1 MLIVAGDHVLTDP
14 AAGTALADAA
24 VLVDGRRIAALG
36 TLPALRAAHP
46 AAEVI
51 GGAGRLVMPG
61 LIDAHSHGRGLS
73 PIQKGVPYDY
83 LENAFLD
90 WSSMVY
96 LPNDLCAA
104 LSAVRHLRMG
114 CTAIHHTG
122 WNDEGPRAPEE
133 AEKAVAAYR
142 QAGIRL
148 AYSPAV
154 RNRNRFVPD
163 EPGFLA
169 TLPDDLAS
177 FIRPTLTYDAE
188 RIEHDY
194 FDLFEFLR
202 ERHDADGEGGADGMT
217 RVLLAPSWAHGTTER
232 FLTRVRDRA
241 AELGGLPIHIHTL
254 QTPHQRAYGIR
265 AFGKSLLAFLDDL
278 GLVAPNLTLG
288 HAVWL
293 SAADIA
299 LLAARGGG
307 ITHHASCNLHVRNG
321 IAPVWHMLQEGVR
334 VAMGIDDKSLNDDDD
349 PFQEL
354 RLASVLHRVPGFDLG
369 ATPALPASA
378 FLATAT
384 VNAATAIGFGARLGR
399 LAPGQLAD
407 LLVLDTREMLDD
419 PWTSPDLPI
428 ADLVVSRA
436 KGSQV
441 REVVVNGQVVVR
453 DGRVTTLDEAALAQ
467 EIRGFVSRHRG
478 AAADPVRAGQMRALR
493 PYVHAWQAEILR
505 HLDVTEPFYF
515 LNGRR

>member
-1 MLIVAGDHVLTDP
+1 MLIVTGDHVLLDP
-14 AAGTALADAA
+14 RQGTTIEDGA
-24 VLVDGRRIAALG
+24 VLVEGGRVIATGPRSALQD
-36 TLPALRAAHP
+36 AHP
-46 AAEVI
+46 QADIV

-122 WNDEGPRAPEE
+122 WNDEGPNATVDARN
-133 AEKAVAAYR
+133 AVDAYR
-142 QAGIRL
+142 DVGIRL

-163 EPGFLA
+163 EAGFLA
-169 TLPDDLAS
+169 TLPPDLAD
-177 FIRPTLTYDAE
+177 FMRATLTYDAE
-188 RIEHDY
+188 KIEHDY
-194 FDLFEFLR
+194 FNQFEALR
-202 ERHDADGEGGADGMT
+202 EQYETGPNGMT

-232 FLTRVRDRA
+232 FLERVRDRA
-241 AELGGLPIHIHTL
+241 QQLGGLPIHIHTL
-254 QTPHQRAYGIR
+254 QTPHQRAFGLK
-265 AFGKSLLAFLDDL
+265 AFGKSLVAFLGDR
-278 GLVAPNLTLG
+278 GLLAPNLTLG

-293 SAADIA
+293 SEADIA
-299 LLAARGGG
+299 LMAEAGAG

-321 IAPVWHMLQEGVR
+321 IAPVWHMIQAGVR
-334 VAMGIDDKSLNDDDD
+334 VAMGMDDKSLNDDDD

-354 RLASVLHRVPGFDLG
+354 RLASVLHRIPGYDL
-369 ATPALPASA
+369 ADKTVLPATTWLS
-378 FLATAT
+378 TAT
-384 VNAATAIGFGARLGR
+384 VNGATAIGYGGQLGT

-407 LLVLDTREMLDD
+407 IVVLDTAEMLND
-419 PWTSPDLPI
+419 PWTTPDLPI
-428 ADLVVSRA
+428 PDLLISRA
-436 KGSQV
+436 KGAQV
-441 REVVVNGQVVVR
+441 RDVVVNGQVVVR
-453 DGRVTTLDEAALAQ
+453 DRRITTIDEDALYREVRAY
-467 EIRGFVSRHRG
+467 VARHR
-478 AAADPVRAGQMRALR
+478 AAPPDPVKAARMQALR
-493 PYVHAWQAEILR
+493 PFVHAWQADILS
-505 HLDVTEPFYF
+505 HLDVTEPFYR

>member
-14 AAGTALADAA
+14 ANGTVIADGA
-24 VLVDGRRIAALG
+24 VLIEGSRITAVG
-36 TLPALRAAHP
+36 TETELRALHP
-46 AAEVI
+46 DADRL
-51 GGAGRLVMPG
+51 GGPGRLVMPG

-73 PIQKGVPYDY
+73 PIQKGVPYDF

-122 WNDEGPRAPEE
+122 WNDEGPNATAE
-133 AEKAVAAYR
+133 AHKAIAAYAR
-142 QAGIRL
+142 CGIRL

-163 EPGFLA
+163 EAGFLA
-169 TLPDDLAS
+169 SLPDTLAD
-177 FIRPTLTYDAE
+177 FMRPTLTYDAE

-194 FDLFEFLR
+194 FDQFEALR
-202 ERHDADGEGGADGMT
+202 EAHESGKDGMC

-241 AELGGLPIHIHTL
+241 HQLGGLPIHIHTL
-254 QTPHQRAYGIR
+254 QTPHQRAYGIK
-265 AFGKSLLAFLDDL
+265 AYGKSLVAFLADQ
-278 GLVAPNLTLG
+278 GLLANNLTLG

-293 SAADIA
+293 SETDIA
-299 LLAARGGG
+299 LLAEAGAG

-321 IAPVWHMLQEGVR
+321 IAPVWHMMRAGVR

-354 RLASVLHRVPGFDLG
+354 RLASVLHRIPGFDLAETSVIP
-369 ATPALPASA
+369 ATDW
-378 FLATAT
+378 LATAT
-384 VNAATAIGFGARLGR
+384 VNAATAIGYGGTLGT
-399 LAPGQLAD
+399 LAPGQHAD
-407 LLVLDTREMLDD
+407 IAVLDTAELLAD
-419 PWTSPDLPI
+419 PWTTPDLPI
-428 ADLVVSRA
+428 PDLLVSRA
-436 KGSQV
+436 KGAQV
-441 REVVVNGQVVVR
+441 RDVVVAGRVVVR
-453 DGRVTTLDEAALAQ
+453 DRRMVSIDEDALYADV
-467 EIRGFVSRHRG
+467 RSYVARHR
-478 AAADPVRAGQMRALR
+478 AASPDPARTANMRALR
-493 PYVHAWQAEILR
+493 PYVHAWQADILR
-505 HLDVTEPFYF
+505 HLDVTEPFYM

>member
-1 MLIVAGDHVLTDP
+1 MLIVTGDHVLIDP
-14 AAGTALADAA
+14 QHGTTIQDGA
-24 VLVDGRRIAALG
+24 VLVEGGRVKSTGSLLALQSAY
-36 TLPALRAAHP
+36 PRA
-46 AAEVI
+46 EI
-51 GGAGRLVMPG
+51 LGGAGRLVMPG

-122 WNDEGPRAPEE
+122 WNDEGPNATANAR
-133 AEKAVAAYR
+133 KAVDAYR
-142 QAGIRL
+142 ASGIRL

-169 TLPDDLAS
+169 TLPPDLAD

-188 RIEHDY
+188 KIEHDY
-194 FDLFEFLR
+194 FDQFEALR
-202 ERHDADGEGGADGMT
+202 EEYETGPNGLT

-232 FLTRVRDRA
+232 FLERVRDRA
-241 AELGGLPIHIHTL
+241 QQLGGLPIHIHTL
-254 QTPHQRAYGIR
+254 QTPHQRAFGMK
-265 AFGKSLLAFLDDL
+265 AFGKSLVAFLGDR
-278 GLVAPNLTLG
+278 GLLAPNLTLG

-293 SAADIA
+293 SEADIA
-299 LLAARGGG
+299 LLAQAGAG

-321 IAPVWHMLQEGVR
+321 IAPVWHMIQAGVR

-354 RLASVLHRVPGFDLG
+354 RLASVLHRVPGFDL
-369 ATPALPASA
+369 ANDTVLPATTW
-378 FLATAT
+378 LTTGT
-384 VNAATAIGFGARLGR
+384 VNAATAIGYGGQLGT

-407 LLVLDTREMLDD
+407 IVVLDTAEMLND
-419 PWTSPDLPI
+419 PWTTPDLPI
-428 ADLVVSRA
+428 PDLLISRA

-441 REVVVNGQVVVR
+441 RDVVVNGQVVVR
-453 DGRVTTLDEAALAQ
+453 DRRMTRVDEDALYRDVRAY
-467 EIRGFVSRHRG
+467 VSRHV
-478 AAADPVRAGQMRALR
+478 AAPPDAAKAARMRALR
-493 PYVHAWQAEILR
+493 PFVHAWQADMLS
-505 HLDVTEPFYF
+505 HLDVKEPFYV

>member
-14 AAGTALADAA
+14 VAGTALRDAA
-24 VLVDGRRIAALG
+24 VLVADGRVVETGPAAALM
-36 TLPALRAAHP
+36 AAHP
-46 AAEVI
+46 EAEVI

-96 LPNDLCAA
+96 LPNELCAA

-122 WNDEGPRAPEE
+122 WNDEGPAATGE
-133 AEKAVAAYR
+133 ARKAIKAYR
-142 QAGIRL
+142 ESGIRL

-163 EPGFLA
+163 EPGFLR
-169 TLPDDLAS
+169 TLPPDLAEWM
-177 FIRPTLTYDAE
+177 RPTLSYDADA
-188 RIEHDY
+188 IEHDY
-194 FDLFEFLR
+194 FDQFEALR
-202 ERHDADGEGGADGMT
+202 EEFETGPDGTT

-232 FLTRVRDRA
+232 FLHRVRDRA
-241 AELGGLPIHIHTL
+241 QQLGGLPVHIHTL
-254 QTPHQRAYGIR
+254 QTPHQRAFGFK
-265 AFGKSLLAFLDDL
+265 AFGKSLVAYLQEH
-278 GLVAPNLTLG
+278 GLLAPNLTLG

-293 SAADIA
+293 SEHDIGLMAAA
-299 LLAARGGG
+299 GAG

-321 IAPVWHMLQEGVR
+321 IAPVWHMIRAGVR

-354 RLASVLHRVPGFDLG
+354 RLASVLHRIPGFGLDEE
-369 ATPALPASA
+369 TRLPATA
-378 FLATAT
+378 WLATGT
-384 VNAATAIGFGARLGR
+384 VNAAEAIGYGGRVGR
-399 LAPGQLAD
+399 LAPGQA
-407 LLVLDTREMLDD
+407 
-419 PWTSPDLPI
+419 
-428 ADLVVSRA
+428 ADLVVLDTAELLRDPWTTAALPVPDLLISRA
-436 KGSQV
+436 KGAQV
-441 REVVVNGQVVVR
+441 RDVVVAGRAVVR
-453 DGRVTTLDEAALAQ
+453 DRRVVTIDEEALNREVLAFLARQ
-467 EIRGFVSRHRG
+467 T
-478 AAADPVRAGQMRALR
+478 AAAPDPARVARMRALR
-493 PYVHAWQAEILR
+493 PFVHAWQAEILT
-505 HLDVTEPFYF
+505 HLDVKEPFYM

>member
-14 AAGTALADAA
+14 RAGTVLADSA
-24 VLVDGRRIAALG
+24 VLVVNGRVVEIGCRYEMK
-36 TLPALRAAHP
+36 RAHP
-46 AAEVI
+46 EAEVI

-96 LPNDLCAA
+96 LPNELCAA
-104 LSAVRHLRMG
+104 LSAMRHLRMG

-122 WNDEGPRAPEE
+122 WNDEGPGATGE
-133 AEKAVAAYR
+133 ARKAVNAYR
-142 QAGIRL
+142 ASGIRL

-163 EPGFLA
+163 EPGFLRS
-169 TLPDDLAS
+169 LPPDLAEWM
-177 FIRPTLTYDAE
+177 RPTLTYDADK
-188 RIEHDY
+188 IEHDY
-194 FDLFEFLR
+194 FAQFEALR
-202 ERHDADGEGGADGMT
+202 EEYETGPDGMT

-232 FLTRVRDRA
+232 FLHRVRDRA
-241 AELGGLPIHIHTL
+241 QQLGCLPVHIHTL
-254 QTPHQRAYGIR
+254 QTPHQRAFGFK
-265 AFGKSLLAFLDDL
+265 AFGKSLVAYLGSEGLLAR
-278 GLVAPNLTLG
+278 NLTLG

-293 SAADIA
+293 SEDDIA
-299 LLAARGGG
+299 LMAEAGAG

-321 IAPVWHMLQEGVR
+321 IAPVWHMMRAGVR

-354 RLASVLHRVPGFDLG
+354 RLAAVLHRVPGFSLDEE
-369 ATPALPASA
+369 TRLPATKW
-378 FLATAT
+378 LATAT
-384 VNAATAIGFGARLGR
+384 VNAAEAIGYGGQLGT

-407 LLVLDTREMLDD
+407 LVVLDTAEMLQD
-419 PWTSPDLPI
+419 PWTTAELPIPDLLI
-428 ADLVVSRA
+428 SRA

-441 REVVVNGQVVVR
+441 RDVIVG
-453 DGRVTTLDEAALAQ
+453 GRVVLRNRKMVTIDEDALNREVLAYVTAHRAAPP
-467 EIRGFVSRHRG
+467 
-478 AAADPVRAGQMRALR
+478 DPVRAERMRVLR
-493 PYVHAWQAEILR
+493 PFVHAWQAEILT
-505 HLDVTEPFYF
+505 HLDVKEPFY
-515 LNGRR
+515 LMNGRR